1 MMMVTMT
8 ETPSETC
15 KTELIL
21 QQNCRLCIY
30 FINCTDITMVSLLQ
44 RLLGQI

>member
-1 MMMVTMT
+1 MMVTMT

-15 KTELIL
+15 KTELSL
-21 QQNCRLCIY
+21 QQNCRVCISC
-30 FINCTDITMVSLLQ
+30 INCTDITTESLLQ

>member
-1 MMMVTMT
+1 MMVTMT

-15 KTELIL
+15 KTEPFLK
-21 QQNCRLCIY
+21 QNCRVCIY
-30 FINCTDITMVSLLQ
+30 FMNCIDNTAESLLQ